1 MPKTIYL
8 NKNND
13 KRIKKINTPHKLYN
27 CLFCS
32 NENKIKNID
41 ELRAYMEGFI
51 DAQ

>member
-1 MPKTIYL
+1 MAKTIYL

-13 KRIKKINTPHKLYN
+13 KRIERINTLHKLYN

-32 NENKIKNID
+32 NENKIKNMD
-41 ELRAYMEGFI
+41 ELRTYIKGFI